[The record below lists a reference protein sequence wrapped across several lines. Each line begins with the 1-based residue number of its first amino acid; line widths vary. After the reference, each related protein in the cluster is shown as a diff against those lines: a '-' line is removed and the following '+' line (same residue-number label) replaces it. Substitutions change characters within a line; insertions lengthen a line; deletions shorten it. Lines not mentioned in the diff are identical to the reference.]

1 MATKGVATGFESSAF
16 ASSGLV
22 AGLGYYCV
30 NISIDYFSDKEH
42 KEIILFDII
51 FLQCLRIVLKLF
63 TISNKFLTICR
74 CL

>member
-1 MATKGVATGFESSAF
+1 MATKGVATGFLSSAF

-22 AGLGYYCV
+22 AGLGYYWV
-30 NISIDYFSDKEH
+30 KNWIDYFSDKEH

-51 FLQCLRIVLKLF
+51 FKQGLAIVFKLF
-63 TISNKFLTICR
+63 TIRNKFLTICR